1 MEIKRP
7 TICEI
12 LTHYGS
18 DKNTLHAYGAAYE
31 QLLEPRRDDPHPILE
46 IGVCGG
52 GSVRAWSV
60 LFPNAT
66 VHAIDI
72 NPATMITGE
81 PRIVTHLCSQ
91 TDSRSLW
98 QLAKDHGPFQLIV
111 DDGSHRLVDMLSA
124 FNTLRDFLTPDG
136 LYIIEDIQD
145 ELWLENFR
153 MPGFE
158 IFDTRNVKGRYDDMM
173 AVWRNQLSHSH
184 A

>member
-7 TICEI
+7 GICEI
-12 LTHYGS
+12 LTYYGS
-18 DKNTLHAYGAAYE
+18 DKNTLHAYGAVYE
-31 QLLEPRRDDPHPILE
+31 EFLESRRDDPRPILE

-60 LFPNAT
+60 LFPNTT

-91 TDSRSLW
+91 ADSKSLYA
-98 QLAKDHGPFQLIV
+98 LASEHGPFQLII

-124 FNTLRDFLTPDG
+124 LFTLRDFLTPDG
-136 LYIIEDIQD
+136 LYFIEDIQD
-145 ELWLENFR
+145 ELWLEHFGGPR
-153 MPGFE
+153 HQ
-158 IFDTRNVKGRYDDMM
+158 IFDTRNVKGRYDDLM
-173 AVWRNQLSHSH
+173 VLYRP
-184 A
+184 